1 MAYSTTREFS
11 ERNFSPCRRRSD
23 AALKHYES
31 VTDSRAWSNDQQ
43 ESSGFIMDVIK
54 RFSQDFSA
62 ASISLD
68 ANNLTKDEL
77 MMENERLRQEI
88 KVSSIYDDEIEL
100 RSFTLRYCCC
110 DDALNFFPP
119 RI

>member
-1 MAYSTTREFS
+1 MAYSTTRDFS
-11 ERNFSPCRRRSD
+11 ERNFSPCGKRSD
-23 AALKHYES
+23 AALKRYES
-31 VTDSRAWSNDQQ
+31 TTDSRAWSNDRQ

-77 MMENERLRQEI
+77 MTENERLRQEI
-88 KVSSIYDDEIEL
+88 KVSSIYDDIIEL
-100 RSFTLRYCCC
+100 RSFTL
-110 DDALNFFPP
+110 LLLLL
-119 RI
+119 